1 MSLKYINNIEYANEI
16 EKLYLNS
23 FPKEERFPFWILE
36 ECSKEN
42 NSDLYAIIDNDKFVG
57 MCYIVNCV
65 SAYYLMYLAVE
76 PNLRNQNYGSRI
88 LKDLKEKYK
97 LLFLSIDEPN
107 NSISIR
113 RKNFYLRNGFYDI
126 NRFYEDTG
134 INYEILCTD
143 DRYEITDNIM
153 KMRYTNMT
161 NNSKIFNK
169 ISNTFNVDIINIK
182 IKKRYQKNEKI
193 RSKK

>member
-1 MSLKYINNIEYANEI
+1 MSLKYINNIEYANKI

-182 IKKRYQKNEKI
+182 IKKSYQKNEKI